1 MHAFVGDRIIMDKI
15 IQIFVKLG
23 VDQSIFY
30 QFLIFTVI
38 FFLLKTLFF
47 NKLLFVL
54 QTRESKTT
62 KLEEGAG
69 NKMKEA
75 DKLSKEFEE
84 EVRKA
89 NDLAHQAMSE
99 KKSTALKNIEEMQKA
114 EESKIL
120 KSFEERKSEV
130 VASIESSKQQI
141 LSSADELSEKLVE
154 KITN

>member
-1 MHAFVGDRIIMDKI
+1 MDKI

-30 QFLIFTVI
+30 QFAIFTVI

-69 NKMKEA
+69 DKMKEA
-75 DKLSKEFEE
+75 EKLSKQFDE
-84 EVRKA
+84 EVQKT
-89 NDLAHQAMSE
+89 NEQVYQKMSE
-99 KKSTALKNIEEMQKA
+99 KKSTALKNIDSVQKTEE
-114 EESKIL
+114 EKIL
-120 KSFEERKSEV
+120 KAFEDRKAEV
-130 VASIESSKQQI
+130 VASIEANKAQI
-141 LSSADELSEKLVE
+141 LSHADELSQTLVD

>member
-69 NKMKEA
+69 DKMKEA

-99 KKSTALKNIEEMQKA
+99 KKSTALKNIEEIQKA

-141 LSSADELSEKLVE
+141 LSTADELSEKLVE